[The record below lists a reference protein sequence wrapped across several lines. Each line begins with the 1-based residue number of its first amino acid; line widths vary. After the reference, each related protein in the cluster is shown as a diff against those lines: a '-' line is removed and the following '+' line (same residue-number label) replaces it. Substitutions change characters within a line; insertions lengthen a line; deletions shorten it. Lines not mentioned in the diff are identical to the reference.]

1 MKHFVLIDAAE
12 IQDVQNFVK
21 GLLNKV
27 LKDSNLPTA
36 IFITSDFCKNII
48 EKFLNYTDLE
58 TDLGK
63 DSAKLIAEAIYLK
76 YMPNFS
82 LEEIT
87 DECLRISEDEFC
99 LDHLFIDEV
108 SNITVKNKKFNNK
121 DEELI
126 YITDKLAQ
134 LSDKLDMTT
143 IIFKNLEEIK

>member
-1 MKHFVLIDAAE
+1 MKQFDLIDAAK
-12 IQDVQNFVK
+12 INDAQNYVTS
-21 GLLNKV
+21 LLNKI

-63 DSAKLIAEAIYLK
+63 DSAKLIAEAIYMK
-76 YMPNFS
+76 YKPNFS
-82 LEEIT
+82 LEKIT

-143 IIFKNLEEIK
+143 IIFKNLEGI

>member
-1 MKHFVLIDAAE
+1 MKHFDLIDAAE

-21 GLLNKV
+21 GLLNRI

-58 TDLGK
+58 TDLEK
-63 DSAKLIAEAIYLK
+63 DNTKLLAEAIYLK
-76 YMPNFS
+76 YKPRFS
-82 LEEIT
+82 LEEIE
-87 DECLRISEDEFC
+87 DECIRISESEFC
-99 LDHLFIDEV
+99 LGSVFIDKI

-143 IIFKNLEEIK
+143 IIFKNLEVI

>member
-1 MKHFVLIDAAE
+1 MKHFDLIDAAE

-21 GLLNKV
+21 GLLNRI

-58 TDLGK
+58 TDLEK
-63 DSAKLIAEAIYLK
+63 DSTKLMAEAIYMK
-76 YMPNFS
+76 YKPNFS

-143 IIFKNLEEIK
+143 IIFKNLEGI

>member
-1 MKHFVLIDAAE
+1 MKHFDLIDAAE

-21 GLLNKV
+21 GLLNRI

-48 EKFLNYTDLE
+48 EKILNYVDLE
-58 TDLGK
+58 TDLEK
-63 DSAKLIAEAIYLK
+63 DSTKLMAEAIYPK
-76 YMPNFS
+76 YKPNFS

-143 IIFKNLEEIK
+143 IIFKNLEGI